1 MSDRARNN
9 FVLVFVIAL
18 VLVSLLVTVGIPGV
32 VKAKKTRLG
41 LDLQGGV
48 ELIFQARPG
57 PDTPVDS
64 ASMSN
69 AIDII
74 RHRIDQI
81 GVSEPSITQSGN
93 NEIDVALPNV
103 ENAAEAQSIVGKT
116 GELYFY
122 DWENS
127 VIDYK
132 TGKIA
137 GPNDPASTGGPGSAG
152 AAGYVT
158 EYQAV
163 IAGSKQK
170 PIHQKHGKPVESTPE
185 GSYYYVLDKA
195 KTVVVGPASAPHKG
209 QAIQFLR
216 SDLQQ
221 ENRKLPTGA
230 RLVYVPPGTVVV
242 QATSS
247 PEHGIP
253 GAYYVLR
260 DTPFLT
266 GNQISNPQAT
276 TDPTNGGSSSASA
289 SRAAPRTRSRT

>member
-9 FVLVFVIAL
+9 FILVFVTAL

-93 NEIDVALPNV
+93 NEIDVALPNAT
-103 ENAAEAQSIVGKT
+103 NAAQAQAIVGKT

-122 DWENS
+122 DWEDS
-127 VIDYK
+127 VINYK

-137 GPNDPASTGGPGSAG
+137 GSLGPASTGGPGSAG

-158 EYQAV
+158 QYEAV

-170 PIHQKHGKPVESTPE
+170 PVYQKHGKPVESTPD
-185 GSYYYVLDKA
+185 GSYYYVLDKT
-195 KTVVVGPASAPHKG
+195 KTVVVGPASAPRKG
-209 QAIQFLR
+209 QAIQFLTV
-216 SDLQQ
+216 QQ
-221 ENRKLPTGA
+221 
-230 RLVYVPPGTVVV
+230 
-242 QATSS
+242 
-247 PEHGIP
+247 
-253 GAYYVLR
+253 
-260 DTPFLT
+260 
-266 GNQISNPQAT
+266 
-276 TDPTNGGSSSASA
+276 
-289 SRAAPRTRSRT
+289 

>member
-18 VLVSLLVTVGIPGV
+18 VLVSLMVTAGIPGV

-57 PDTPVDS
+57 PNTPVDS

-81 GVSEPSITQSGN
+81 GTTDPSITQSGKD
-93 NEIDVALPNV
+93 EIDVALPNAA
-103 ENAAEAQSIVGKT
+103 NAAEAQSIVGKT

-127 VIDYK
+127 VVNYQ

-137 GPNDPASTGGPGSAG
+137 GPNDPGATGGPGSAG

-158 EYQAV
+158 QYEAV

-170 PIHQKHGKPVESTPE
+170 PIHQKDGKPVESTPD
-185 GSYYYVLDKA
+185 G
-195 KTVVVGPASAPHKG
+195 
-209 QAIQFLR
+209 
-216 SDLQQ
+216 
-221 ENRKLPTGA
+221 
-230 RLVYVPPGTVVV
+230 
-242 QATSS
+242 
-247 PEHGIP
+247 
-253 GAYYVLR
+253 
-260 DTPFLT
+260 
-266 GNQISNPQAT
+266 
-276 TDPTNGGSSSASA
+276 
-289 SRAAPRTRSRT
+289 